1 MSTQGEHTF
10 DQDILIAGEEI
21 RGYTAGEDLE
31 QGEPLAITG
40 DYEVSGADEGG
51 PFVGVALYDVA
62 NGEEV
67 AIGGDDCEVRIEF
80 SEALSAGDAITPD
93 DLGTFRQATADDDAV
108 GVVNLGAGVGEI
120 GEAYL
125 TDTTGELGEA

>member
-40 DYEVSGADEGG
+40 DYEVSGAEDGG
-51 PFVGVALYDVA
+51 PFVGVCLYDVA
-62 NGEEV
+62 DGEEV

-93 DLGTFRQATADDDAV
+93 DVGTFRQAEDGDDAI
-108 GVVNLGAGVGEI
+108 GVVNLGAGIGEI

-125 TDTTGELGEA
+125 SATTGELGGD